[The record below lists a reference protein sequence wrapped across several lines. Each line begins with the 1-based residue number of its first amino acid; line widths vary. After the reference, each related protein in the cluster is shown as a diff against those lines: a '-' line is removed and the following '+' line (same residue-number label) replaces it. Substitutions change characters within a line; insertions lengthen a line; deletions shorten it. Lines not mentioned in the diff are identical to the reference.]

1 MIGDLNRE
9 VAGASVAIGCGL
21 DALAPGGTESAR
33 RARWLLEQASHS
45 GWRDPATS
53 VLAVLGVCTALADA
67 VGVAVETADQAHAM
81 AVKKASSGPSPARV
95 LGPTRRDR
103 SAVSSSTTGAPS
115 GARGPGRRTGEAAC
129 GVGARSGA

>member
-1 MIGDLNRE
+1 MIGNLNRD
-9 VAGASVAIGCGL
+9 VAGASVALGWRL

-67 VGVAVETADQAHAM
+67 VQVVGETADQAHRM
-81 AVKKASSGPSPARV
+81 AVRKAPAGQGSART

-103 SAVSSSTTGAPS
+103 SAVPSSTTGAPS
-115 GARGPGRRTGEAAC
+115 GARGPGRRAGKAA
-129 GVGARSGA
+129 